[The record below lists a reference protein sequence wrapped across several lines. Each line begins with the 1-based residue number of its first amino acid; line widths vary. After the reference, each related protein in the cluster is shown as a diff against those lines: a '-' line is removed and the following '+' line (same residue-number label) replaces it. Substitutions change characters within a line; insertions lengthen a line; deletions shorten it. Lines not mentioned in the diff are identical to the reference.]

1 MTMMADLVQEGQKR
15 GEIRGGDP
23 AALAHLASVLTNEF
37 ALADL
42 PLTRAEFRA
51 VLNGALAAPR

>member
-1 MTMMADLVQEGQKR
+1 MTLMADLVQEGQKR

-23 AALAHLASVLTNEF
+23 AALVHLASVLTNEF

-42 PLTRAEFRA
+42 PPGRSF
-51 VLNGALAAPR
+51 APY